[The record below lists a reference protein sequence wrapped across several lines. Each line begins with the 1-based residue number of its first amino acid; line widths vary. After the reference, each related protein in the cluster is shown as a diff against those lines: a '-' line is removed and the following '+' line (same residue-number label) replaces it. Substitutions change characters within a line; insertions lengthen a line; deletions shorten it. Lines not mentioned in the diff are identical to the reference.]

1 MRQLQIRPKGG
12 LRQLGVI
19 DKHTEAV
26 YWIVE

>member
-12 LRQLGVI
+12 LRQLGAI
-19 DKHTEAV
+19 DNPAKAV